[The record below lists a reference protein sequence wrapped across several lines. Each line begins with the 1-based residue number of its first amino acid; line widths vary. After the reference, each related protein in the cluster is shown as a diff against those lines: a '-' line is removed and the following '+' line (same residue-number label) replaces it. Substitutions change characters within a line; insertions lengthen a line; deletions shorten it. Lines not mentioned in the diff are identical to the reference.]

1 MKAISRILPLS
12 AAAIFAGFG
21 MTACRSAPAEP
32 PVTAS
37 ETTKARP
44 KWAFVEVGFQITRE
58 GKIREVKVLTS
69 DAPEKAQ
76 QQAVAYVRNY
86 IPKPKIYD
94 RVARQTFIY
103 QRETGKFR
111 PMRVEVHSSQRPDAG

>member
-12 AAAIFAGFG
+12 AAMVVGFG
-21 MTACRSAPAEP
+21 TVACKPAPTEP
-32 PVTAS
+32 LVSAS

-44 KWAFVEVGFQITRE
+44 KWAFVEVGLEITKE
-58 GKIREVKVLTS
+58 GKIKNVKVLKS

-76 QQAVAYVRNY
+76 QEAVAYVRNY
-86 IPKPKIYD
+86 VPKPESYN

-111 PMRVEVHSSQRPDAG
+111 PMRLEVHSSQRPDAG

>member
-1 MKAISRILPLS
+1 MKTISHILALFTAIVVG
-12 AAAIFAGFG
+12 FAVV
-21 MTACRSAPAEP
+21 ACKSAPAEAP
-32 PVTAS
+32 APATAA
-37 ETTKARP
+37 TKAKP

-69 DAPEKAQ
+69 DAPEKAR
-76 QQAVAYVRNY
+76 QQAMAYVRNY
-86 IPKPKIYD
+86 IPKPEIYN

-111 PMRVEVHSSQRPDAG
+111 PMRVEVHSSQRPDGG

>member
-1 MKAISRILPLS
+1 MKAIFRILPLS
-12 AAAIFAGFG
+12 AAIVVGSG
-21 MTACRSAPAEP
+21 VVACKPAPAESP
-32 PVTAS
+32 APVS
-37 ETTKARP
+37 EATKAEP

-86 IPKPKIYD
+86 IPKPKIYN

-103 QRETGKFR
+103 QRESGKFR